1 MMSMQLSYV
10 KTNLFKLSDI
20 NWETTDYPPAHY
32 HVLYSVHLLWLH
44 TQSLIRLED
53 LRQCE
58 GSVFI
63 FRQLTSNDYCFSISS
78 VAERTF
84 HTSLYARDPRHV
96 LCSGFHAV
104 DSEFQVL
111 STGSRITIFSGI
123 PDSKAQDFR
132 FHKHKFPW
140 FRTPQEKNLPDSRTW
155 GDLMFMEILKCLRAE
170 QGPR

>member
-44 TQSLIRLED
+44 THSLIRLED

-63 FRQLTSNDYCFSISS
+63 FRQLTSNDYYFAISS
-78 VAERTF
+78 IAEKTF
-84 HTSLYARDPRHV
+84 HSSLYARDPRQSCALDSTPWIPSSRYSVLDPRLQSLVGFRIPKPRISDSTSTNFHDSGLPKKKIYRIHV
-96 LCSGFHAV
+96 HGAIWCSW
-104 DSEFQVL
+104 
-111 STGSRITIFSGI
+111 
-123 PDSKAQDFR
+123 
-132 FHKHKFPW
+132 KF
-140 FRTPQEKNLPDSRTW
+140 
-155 GDLMFMEILKCLRAE
+155 
-170 QGPR
+170 